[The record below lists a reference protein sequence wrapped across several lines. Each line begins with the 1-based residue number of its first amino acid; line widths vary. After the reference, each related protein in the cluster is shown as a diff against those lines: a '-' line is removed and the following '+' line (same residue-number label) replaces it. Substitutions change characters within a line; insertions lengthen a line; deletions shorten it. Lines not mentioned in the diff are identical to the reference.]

1 VIDLL
6 NTKLELI
13 KKIEELTF
21 NILEIPLEDEEFE
34 NSLNKYNEL
43 IDKRQNLMNEID
55 DIDYKIN
62 SIDLKLISF
71 NSDFTKS
78 KDLLETN
85 IKFIIKN
92 IIDMDKK
99 IKLNTEK
106 ELILTKR
113 KLNETEQRLQT
124 SDFELNK
131 EDKKPIGYYL
141 NKKS

>member
-62 SIDLKLISF
+62 SIDLQLISF

-85 IKFIIKN
+85 IKFILKN

-113 KLNETEQRLQT
+113 KINEAEQRLQT

>member
-1 VIDLL
+1 MIDLL

-62 SIDLKLISF
+62 SIDLQLISF

-85 IKFIIKN
+85 IKFILKN

-113 KLNETEQRLQT
+113 KINEAEQRLQT

>member
-1 VIDLL
+1 MIDLL

-21 NILEIPLEDEEFE
+21 KILEIPLEDEEFE

-43 IDKRQNLMNEID
+43 IDKRQSLMNEID

-62 SIDLKLISF
+62 SIDLQLISF

-85 IKFIIKN
+85 IKFILKN